1 MTQVLLLGFMTVSIG
16 LPCSPACPGSPLT
29 EPLYTGLQRPL
40 SDRAK
45 TFWSRYPFRE
55 NSAACQLFLCC
66 IFVLLHLRL
75 QVPGKEKQMFFF
87 FFFFFNPSAPGT
99 PHAHLPAAAAGAQA
113 GREGPRWR
121 GGGAGGDPHSATA
134 AAALKIIN
142 MWTNKY
148 IIYLFLFTLT
158 LSEVPK

>member
-45 TFWSRYPFRE
+45 TFWSRYLFRE

-75 QVPGKEKQMFFF
+75 QVPGKEKQMFFKNVYETSVF
-87 FFFFFNPSAPGT
+87 KVHINGT
-99 PHAHLPAAAAGAQA
+99 QTLAFAACFLKLCTCPLEFAWANLY
-113 GREGPRWR
+113 PW
-121 GGGAGGDPHSATA
+121 
-134 AAALKIIN
+134 ALE
-142 MWTNKY
+142 TP
-148 IIYLFLFTLT
+148 LFLH
-158 LSEVPK
+158 